1 MLYVDV
7 AIIGGGPAG
16 LAAALSAKESGAKS
30 VLVIERD
37 NRLGGILNQC
47 IHSGF
52 GLHRF
57 KSELTGPEYA
67 QKYIDLT
74 KDKGIE
80 FMLNTI
86 VLDVNKD
93 RVIKCA
99 CEDGLKFIEAKAV
112 VFAMGCRERS
122 RGAMNIPGFRPA
134 GIYSAGTAQRLMNI
148 EGLMPAKKAVIVGS
162 GDIGLIMARR
172 LSLEGAKVEACVEI
186 MPYSGGLKRNI
197 VQCLDDYGIPLLLSH
212 TITKIYGKKRVEGV
226 DIAKVDENMNV
237 IPDTERHIDCDT
249 LLFSVGL
256 IPENELSKNLG
267 LNIDPRTKGPFV
279 DANLMTEAPGVFA
292 CGNVLHVHDLAD
304 NVSLEAERAGK
315 AAAEYALNQNESS
328 WVQADLKLPTK
339 EKNYGNKGGAKETT
353 CIRCPKGC
361 TLHLEY
367 PEEGATYDNI
377 AVTGNTC
384 PKGEEYGKNEIICP
398 MRTVCSCVKLED
410 SNIAM
415 LPVRTNGDV
424 PKAKIAEVMSEIHKK
439 IIKAPVKT
447 GDVIISNVAGTSVDV
462 IATRD
467 VLNK

>member
-16 LAAALSAKESGAKS
+16 LAAALSAKKSGADK

-37 NRLGGILNQC
+37 SRLGGILNQC
-47 IHSGF
+47 IHNGF

-57 KSELTGPEYA
+57 KAELTGPEYA
-67 QKYIDLT
+67 QKYIDMT
-74 KDKGIE
+74 KNSGIE

-86 VLDVNKD
+86 VLDVTKD

-99 CEDGLKFIEAKAV
+99 SNDGCKLISAKAIV
-112 VFAMGCRERS
+112 LAMGCRERS
-122 RGAMNIPGFRPA
+122 RGAMNIPGYRPA
-134 GIYSAGTAQRLMNI
+134 GIYSAGTAQRLMNV

-172 LSLEGAKVEACVEI
+172 LSLEGAKVEAVVEI

-197 VQCLDDYGIPLLLSH
+197 VQCLDDFGIPLLLSH

-226 DIAKVDENMNV
+226 DIANVDENMKP
-237 IPDTERHIDCDT
+237 IADTVRHIDCDT

-256 IPENELSKNLG
+256 IPENELSHALG
-267 LNIDPRTKGPFV
+267 LTIDPRTAGPYV
-279 DANLMTEAPGVFA
+279 DANLQSEIAGIFA

-304 NVSLEAERAGK
+304 NVSIEAEHAGK
-315 AAAEYALNQNESS
+315 SAAEFAKGLISGEWIQT
-328 WVQADLKLPTK
+328 DLKLPTK
-339 EKNYGNKGGAKETT
+339 EKNYGNSANVKETT

-367 PEEGATYDNI
+367 PETGANMDNVI
-377 AVTGNTC
+377 VTGFSC
-384 PKGEEYGKNEIICP
+384 PKGEEYGKNEIVCPKRTICSSV
-398 MRTVCSCVKLED
+398 RVTNSE
-410 SNIAM
+410 IAM
-415 LPVRTNGDV
+415 LPVRTNIDI
-424 PKAKIAEVMSEIHKK
+424 PKMLISDVMSAIHS
-439 IIKAPVKT
+439 IELSAPIKT
-447 GDVIISNVAGTSVDV
+447 GDIIIKNIANTGADL

-467 VLNK
+467 IR